1 MKTVQFIFGIHNHQP
16 VGNFD
21 HVFHDACDR
30 AYLPFLETLQRFP
43 SVHMAFHFS
52 GSLIEW
58 LEMNRPEILELL
70 DTLVKRGNIELLS
83 AGFYEPILTMIP
95 NRDKLGQLRKM
106 NRYLKKRFNYDAK
119 GSWLTERVWE
129 PHLVSPLSQAGLEYI
144 VVDDY
149 HFLSAGLRP
158 EELSGYFN
166 TEDEGCTI
174 GVFPISQK
182 LRYAMPF
189 DDPQKTIDILRE
201 SATEDGQQ
209 LLVMADDGEKF
220 GIWPGTHHT
229 VYEQKW
235 LERFFTLLTENQDWL
250 HTTTF
255 KAYHGTHR
263 PQSLVYLPT
272 ASYFEMSQWT
282 LPTQMGRDL
291 DQFVHALQNRGE
303 ETLARPFV
311 KGGIWR
317 NFLSKYSESNWM
329 QKRLVDVSD
338 RIARMEDSL
347 VGPVPVEIK
356 DDLYRAE
363 CNCAFWHGVFGGLY
377 LPHLRHAIYEH
388 LLKAETALDKIVHE
402 PLRVMDIDK
411 DGYQEYQL
419 RNDVL
424 QVFVRENGA
433 TIQELDVLASNF
445 NATNTLRRYSESYH
459 EKLPYATTAAAGNG
473 SIHDLV
479 LAKEENLQ
487 NYLFLDQNPRVSW
500 IDHFYGADETQD
512 NFYRSQAKD
521 GSNFIN
527 TRFHVDRIKE
537 GIKLTASGRI
547 WNLPVMLTKELT
559 LTSGGLHFK
568 INIKN
573 TADHAI
579 HGLYGN
585 EFNFGLLGGN
595 SPDRYYEL
603 NGDASTRCAL
613 ITQSDESNVSQITVA
628 SEWENFGVSLNF
640 KSPVRLWRAPVET
653 ISMSEAGFERVYQAS
668 AVLPLWSFD
677 LKPGKSLELMFDLEV
692 TAPLMQTRDEN
703 DEEL

>member
-1 MKTVQFIFGIHNHQP
+1 M
-16 VGNFD
+16 
-21 HVFHDACDR
+21 HDACDR

-43 SVHMAFHFS
+43 SIQMAFHFS

-58 LEMNRPEILELL
+58 LETNRPEILELL
-70 DTLVKRGNIELLS
+70 DTLVKRGNVELLS

-166 TEDEGCTI
+166 TEDEGYTI

-189 DDPQKTIDILRE
+189 EDPQKTIDILRE

-209 LLVMADDGEKF
+209 VLVMADDGEKF
-220 GIWPGTHHT
+220 GIWPGTYET
-229 VYEQKW
+229 VYEHKW
-235 LERFFTLLTENQDWL
+235 LERFFTLLTENQEWL

-255 KAYHGTHR
+255 KDYHATHR

-282 LPTQMGRDL
+282 LPIQMGRDL
-291 DQFVHALQNRGE
+291 DKFVHSLHDRGE

-329 QKRLVDVSD
+329 QKRLSDVSE
-338 RIARMEDSL
+338 RIAKLEDSL
-347 VGPVPVEIK
+347 VGPIPVEVK

-363 CNCAFWHGVFGGLY
+363 CNCAYWHGVFGGLY

-388 LLKAETALDKIVHE
+388 LLKAETAIDKINHE
-402 PLRVMDIDK
+402 PLRVLDIDK
-411 DGYQEYQL
+411 DGSPEYQL
-419 RNDVL
+419 RNELL
-424 QVFVRENGA
+424 QIFVRENGA
-433 TIQELDVLASNF
+433 TIQELDVLSANF

-459 EKLPYATTAAAGNG
+459 DKLQFATTEAAGNG

-487 NYLFLDQNPRVSW
+487 SYLFTDKNPRVSW
-500 IDHFYGADETQD
+500 IDHFYGMNETLD
-512 NFYRSQAKD
+512 RFYRSEAAD
-521 GSNFIN
+521 GGSFIN
-527 TRFHVDRIKE
+527 SRFHVDRVKE

-547 WNLPVMLTKELT
+547 WNLPVKLCKEVVLTQ
-559 LTSGGLHFK
+559 SGLRFK
-568 INIKN
+568 IVIKN
-573 TADHAI
+573 TAEHPM
-579 HGLYGN
+579 HGYYGN

-603 NGDASTRCAL
+603 NGDKTTRCAL
-613 ITQSDESNVSQITVA
+613 NTHAEDDQVSRITLADEWDKFAVTM
-628 SEWENFGVSLNF
+628 NFG
-640 KSPVRLWRAPVET
+640 SPVRLWRAPVET

-668 AVLPLWSFD
+668 TVVPLWPFN
-677 LKPGKSLELMFDLEV
+677 LKPGETLDLVFDLEINV
-692 TAPLMQTRDEN
+692 LTK
-703 DEEL
+703 